1 MKVKIVITGGAGFIG
16 MHLSQRLMSKD
27 YQVSIIDCFHAY
39 YSTDRKKQHLK
50 EIQFPA
56 RDLYEVDLV
65 DREKTKAIIRE
76 LKPDAVIHLAAL
88 PGVAYSMEEPLKY
101 VDYDIKATIN
111 IIEACG
117 EAGVKRFLFASSSSV
132 YGDKP
137 GRALKE
143 EDADGMTISP
153 YAASKWSA
161 ESFCH
166 MYAHMY
172 DMHVNILRFFTV
184 YGPWGRPDMA
194 IPQFISKLIKNESIS
209 IFGSDSGRDYT
220 YINDI
225 IHGIELTL
233 QKGQRGEIYNL
244 GSGRVVKMTRLLE
257 ILRPH
262 FPDMN
267 VDYDTYRMGDVLSTH
282 SDISKAQSHLG
293 YFPTTTIEDGIGNTI
308 LWAKQNEKHL

>member
-16 MHLSQRLMSKD
+16 MHLTKRLLKVD
-27 YQVSIIDCFHAY
+27 HQVSIIDCFHTY
-39 YSTDRKKQHLK
+39 YSADRKKKHLK
-50 EIQFPA
+50 VIHFPA
-56 RDLYEVDLV
+56 GDLYEVDLV
-65 DREKTKAIIRE
+65 NREKTRAIIHE

-88 PGVAYSMEEPLKY
+88 PGVAYSLEEPLKY
-101 VDYDIKATIN
+101 VDFDIKATIN
-111 IIEACG
+111 IVEACG
-117 EAGVKRFLFASSSSV
+117 EAGVKQFLFASSSSV

-137 GRALKE
+137 GRPLKE

-194 IPQFISKLIKNESIS
+194 IPKFISKLLKNESIS

-220 YINDI
+220 YIDDI

-233 QKGQRGEIYNL
+233 QKGRSGETYNL
-244 GSGRVVKMTRLLE
+244 GSGRVVKMTALLE
-257 ILRPH
+257 VLHRH
-262 FPDMN
+262 FPGMN
-267 VDYDTYRMGDVLSTH
+267 VNYDTYRLGDVYSTH

-293 YFPTTTIEDGIGNTI
+293 YSPTTTIEDGIQNTI

>member
-1 MKVKIVITGGAGFIG
+1 MKIVITGGAGFIG
-16 MHLSQRLMSKD
+16 MHLTQSLMSKG
-27 YQVSIIDCFHAY
+27 YQVSIIDCFHTY

-65 DREKTKAIIRE
+65 DREKTKAIIHK

-88 PGVAYSMEEPLKY
+88 PGVAYSLEEPLKY

-117 EAGVKRFLFASSSSV
+117 EAGVKRLLFASSSSV

-194 IPQFISKLIKNESIS
+194 IPKFISKLLKNESIS

-220 YINDI
+220 YIDDI
-225 IHGIELTL
+225 IHGIQLTL
-233 QKGQRGEIYNL
+233 QKGKRGETYNL
-244 GSGRVVKMTRLLE
+244 GSGRVVKMTALLE

-262 FPDMN
+262 FPEMN
-267 VDYDTYRMGDVLSTH
+267 VHYDTYRMGDVISTH
-282 SDISKAQSHLG
+282 SDISKAELHLG
-293 YFPTTTIEDGIGNTI
+293 YSPTTTIEDGIGNTL

>member
-1 MKVKIVITGGAGFIG
+1 MKIVITGGAGFIG
-16 MHLSQRLMSKD
+16 MHLTQSLMNKG
-27 YQVSIIDCFHAY
+27 YQVSIIDCFHTY

-56 RDLYEVDLV
+56 RDLYEVDLI
-65 DREKTKAIIRE
+65 DREKTKAIIHK

-88 PGVAYSMEEPLKY
+88 PGVAYSLEEPLKY

-117 EAGVKRFLFASSSSV
+117 EAGVKRLLFASSSSV

-166 MYAHMY
+166 MYAHMF

-194 IPQFISKLIKNESIS
+194 IPKFISKLLKNESIS

-220 YINDI
+220 YIDDI
-225 IHGIELTL
+225 VHGIQLTL
-233 QKGQRGEIYNL
+233 QKGKRGETYNL
-244 GSGRVVKMTRLLE
+244 GSGRVVKMTSLLE

-262 FPDMN
+262 FPEMN
-267 VDYDTYRMGDVLSTH
+267 VHYDTYRMGDVISTH
-282 SDISKAQSHLG
+282 SDISKAELHLG
-293 YFPTTTIEDGIGNTI
+293 YSPTTTIEDGIGNTI

>member
-1 MKVKIVITGGAGFIG
+1 MKIVITGGAGFIG
-16 MHLSQRLMSKD
+16 MHLTKRLLKVGH
-27 YQVSIIDCFHAY
+27 QVSIIDCFHTY
-39 YSTDRKKQHLK
+39 YSAHRKKQHVS
-50 EIQFPA
+50 EIKFPTG
-56 RDLYEVDLV
+56 DLYEVDLL
-65 DREKTKAIIRE
+65 DRDKTRAIINE

-88 PGVAYSMEEPLKY
+88 PGVAYSLEEPLKY

-111 IIEACG
+111 MVEACG
-117 EAGVKRFLFASSSSV
+117 EAGVKHFLFASSSSV

-137 GRALKE
+137 GMPLKE

-184 YGPWGRPDMA
+184 YDPWGRPDMA
-194 IPQFISKLIKNESIS
+194 IPKFISKLLKNESIS

-220 YINDI
+220 YIDDI

-233 QKGQRGEIYNL
+233 HKGKRGETYNL

-257 ILRPH
+257 ILRHH
-262 FPDMN
+262 FPEMN
-267 VDYDTYRMGDVLSTH
+267 VNYDTYRLGDVFSTH

-293 YFPTTTIEDGIGNTI
+293 YSPITTIEEGIGNTI